1 MMPFHFLEIL
11 LFFGCCLLSAFCFS
25 LTRKLRRLN
34 DLESGIGGAIA
45 VLIGEIARLEKSIVA
60 ARSEALRATAGLS
73 EEIERAKQ
81 EKAYWVLQQKFAPL
95 REGKT
100 LTTKR
105 RRMRQTEENDA

>member
-1 MMPFHFLEIL
+1 MMPLHFVEIL
-11 LFFGCCLLSAFCFS
+11 LFVACFLLSGFCFS

-34 DLESGIGGAIA
+34 NLESGIGGAIA
-45 VLIGEIARLEKSIVA
+45 VLIGEIARLEKSILS
-60 ARSEALRATAGLS
+60 ARSEALKATAGLS

-95 REGKT
+95 REGKL

-105 RRMRQTEENDA
+105 RRMRQTEGNDA

>member
-1 MMPFHFLEIL
+1 MMTLHFVEIL
-11 LFFGCCLLSAFCFS
+11 LFVACFLLSGFCFS

-34 DLESGIGGAIA
+34 NLESGIGGAIA
-45 VLIGEIARLEKSIVA
+45 VLIGEIARLEKSILS
-60 ARSEALRATAGLS
+60 ARSEALKATAGLS

-95 REGKT
+95 REGKL

-105 RRMRQTEENDA
+105 RRMRQTEGNDA

>member
-1 MMPFHFLEIL
+1 MTLHFVEIL
-11 LFFGCCLLSAFCFS
+11 LFVACFLLSGFCFS

-34 DLESGIGGAIA
+34 NLESGIGGAIA
-45 VLIGEIARLEKSIVA
+45 VLIGEIARLEKSILS
-60 ARSEALRATAGLS
+60 ARSEALKATAGLS

-95 REGKT
+95 REGKL

-105 RRMRQTEENDA
+105 RRMRQTEGNDA